1 MDGLTRP
8 REGLYA
14 AASGLPQCGLGLFT
28 SNRRSSGEEICSYHG
43 RILHGNPPKDADRTY
58 LMRLGAS
65 VYIDAAEDLSAPGR
79 YINDCR
85 NSNYHNVRFDKRPQE
100 GRAVVIATREINEG
114 CELFADYGVLYWA
127 GWRLMHPGQ
136 RSAKLS

>member
-1 MDGLTRP
+1 MDDLTWP

-28 SNRRSSGEEICSYHG
+28 AVRRRSGEEICSYHG
-43 RILHGNPPKDADRTY
+43 RVLHGNPPKDADRTY
-58 LMRLGAS
+58 LMRLAAS
-65 VYIDAAEDLSAPGR
+65 VYVDAAEDLSAPGR

-85 NSNYHNVRFDKRPQE
+85 NSEYHNVRFDKRPQE
-100 GRAVVIATREINEG
+100 SRAVVIATRG
-114 CELFADYGVLYWA
+114 ELFADYGVLYWA

-136 RSAKLS
+136 RLAKLS